1 MSNLTMI
8 NENSLMEVLE
18 EMKVMRSRLD
28 ALEKANRIDPEVKD
42 TTKASSSKVIMP
54 WIGLVNDNNCR
65 GLRINHGLYTQ
76 CDNKK
81 TQESNGM
88 WFCKTCYNQGV
99 KNGSGIPNSGTVDER
114 LKYDIMG
121 YVDKKTGK
129 KCIPWCQVLNK
140 LNIDIDEAKQ
150 EAEKQNITIPECHFV
165 SSEKK
170 RGRPKKN
177 NNTSVSD
184 TDSETTEGGVG
195 DESPKKKR
203 GRPKKDKKAT
213 DVVAGDDLIAKMIS
227 NLAPSQEKSE
237 EVTSTEKEEKNS
249 DDELEEEDVDD
260 DDEPPTEVQKI
271 TINGKDY
278 LIDMED
284 TIYDINS
291 TDDPIELGKY
301 DKENDCIIEN

>member
-8 NENSLMEVLE
+8 NDNNSLKEVLE

-42 TTKASSSKVIMP
+42 TKASSKIVMP
-54 WIGLVNDNNCR
+54 WIGLVNNNNCR
-65 GLRINHGLYTQ
+65 ALRINHGLYTQ
-76 CDNKK
+76 CENKK
-81 TQESNGM
+81 THESNGM
-88 WFCKTCYNQGV
+88 WFCKTCFNQGV
-99 KNGSGIPNSGTVDER
+99 KNGSGIPNNGTVDER

-150 EAEKQNITIPECHFV
+150 EAEKQNIIIPECHFV

-177 NNTSVSD
+177 NNTTVSD
-184 TDSETTEGGVG
+184 TDSDTTEGGVG

-203 GRPKKDKKAT
+203 GRPKKDKKVT

-227 NLAPSQEKSE
+227 NLASNQVSDEVSDK
-237 EVTSTEKEEKNS
+237 VTSTEKDS
-249 DDELEEEDVDD
+249 DDELQEEDVDD

-278 LIDMED
+278 LIDMDD
-284 TIYDINS
+284 TVYDINS

-301 DKENDCIIEN
+301 DRENDSIIVN